1 MKILLE
7 KKIIPTF
14 YQKEIQKTNQK
25 EFRIKKVIKS
35 QGNKLYVK
43 WKGEDSSFNSWLDKK
58 ILLCKMSYF
67 PEPHTNKNKKEV
79 ELDLSNCATKPN
91 LKIATSVDTSQ
102 FDKIYDLANLKSDV
116 DKLDI

>member
-1 MKILLE
+1 MSNGKV
-7 KKIIPTF
+7 
-14 YQKEIQKTNQK
+14 EIVLSTVGL
-25 EFRIKKVIKS
+25 I
-35 QGNKLYVK
+35 
-43 WKGEDSSFNSWLDKK
+43 KK

-67 PEPHTNKNKKEV
+67 PEPHTNKNKIEV